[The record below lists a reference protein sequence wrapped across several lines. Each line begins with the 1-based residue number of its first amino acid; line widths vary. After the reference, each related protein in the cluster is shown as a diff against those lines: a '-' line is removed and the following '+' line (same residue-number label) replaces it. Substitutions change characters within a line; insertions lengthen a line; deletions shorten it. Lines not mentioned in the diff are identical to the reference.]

1 MSPNVLNKSI
11 FQNFFIVKQKPN
23 ATKIIFRVFFLLS
36 RKSIISALA
45 FSETD

>member
-23 ATKIIFRVFFLLS
+23 ATKIIFRVFLLS
-36 RKSIISALA
+36 RKSIKSGLA